1 MFFLLPGA
9 LLLEGEGVP
18 ALEVV
23 GGGGHG
29 ELKVDFAETADAGA
43 ARTIVQGESGDVT
56 LDVGAEGEVGFGRL
70 GSEIGEFCLEAEGIV
85 RDEDGVPVARS

>member
-1 MFFLLPGA
+1 MFFLLSGA
-9 LLLEGEGVP
+9 LVLEGEGVP

-29 ELKVDFAETADAGA
+29 ELKVDLVQPADPGA

-56 LDVGAEGEVGFGRL
+56 LDVGAEREVGFGRL
-70 GSEIGEFCLEAEGIV
+70 SAEIGEFCLEAEGII
-85 RDEDGVPVARS
+85 RDEEGVPVARS